1 MRTIVP
7 QPAGDRV
14 SVVTTRAAACYEAAV
29 DTGSGASIVETEDDP
44 TPIVLILAA
53 TLRRAEETP
62 KLAAMMRNAKGN
74 VALRSTVD
82 PQAATVRFGDGRVRV
97 ERGVAPDTD
106 VTISTDVNRMADED
120 APKPKVSGAATHA
133 RLALT
138 AGKVLEP
145 PTGPW
150 RDEAR
155 RNWARIV
162 DHPRTPRGIHVVC
175 TDDASQITLGV
186 EPVEFEIHGSA
197 HRLTALFTG
206 QTVFGQEVLEGRLY
220 AVGSLAYLAELT
232 GRSLDV
238 LFGRR

>member
-1 MRTIVP
+1 VV
-7 QPAGDRV
+7 AG
-14 SVVTTRAAACYEAAV
+14 VVTARRGAWYEAAV
-29 DTGSGASIVETEDDP
+29 QTAPTGSIVETEDDP

-53 TLRRAEETP
+53 TLRRSEETP
-62 KLAAMMRNAKGN
+62 KLAAMMRGARGN

-82 PQAATVRFGDGRVRV
+82 PQAATIRFADGHVRV

-133 RLALT
+133 RLALM

-155 RNWARIV
+155 RFWSRIEH
-162 DHPRTPRGIHVVC
+162 HPRTPRGIHVVC
-175 TDDASQITLGV
+175 IDENSQITLGV
-186 EPVEFEIHGSA
+186 EPVEFEIHGTA
-197 HRLTALFTG
+197 HRLVALFTG
-206 QTVFGQEVLEGRLY
+206 GTVFGQEVLEGHLY
-220 AVGSLAYLAELT
+220 AVGSLEHFAELT
-232 GRSLDV
+232 GRSIDV
-238 LFGRR
+238 LLGRQ

>member
-1 MRTIVP
+1 MVT
-7 QPAGDRV
+7 DRA
-14 SVVTTRAAACYEAAV
+14 TAWYEAAV
-29 DTGSGASIVETEDDP
+29 QTAPAGSIVETEDDP

-62 KLAAMMRNAKGN
+62 KLAAMMRHAKGN

-82 PQAATVRFGDGRVRV
+82 PQAATIRFGDGRVRV

-106 VTISTDVNRMADED
+106 VTISTDVNRMSGED
-120 APKPKVSGAATHA
+120 ARKPKVSGAATHA

-138 AGKVLEP
+138 AGRVLEP

-155 RNWARIV
+155 RFWSRIA
-162 DHPRTPRGIHVVC
+162 DHPSTPRGIHVVC
-175 TDDASQITLGV
+175 IDENSQITLGV
-186 EPVEFEIHGSA
+186 EPVEFEIHGTA

-206 QTVFGQEVLEGRLY
+206 GTVFGQEVLEGHLY
-220 AVGSLAYLAELT
+220 AVGSLEHLAELT

-238 LFGRR
+238 MMGR

>member
-1 MRTIVP
+1 VQSP
-7 QPAGDRV
+7 GAAG
-14 SVVTTRAAACYEAAV
+14 
-29 DTGSGASIVETEDDP
+29 SIVETEDDP
-44 TPIVLILAA
+44 TPIVLIVAA

-62 KLAAMMRNAKGN
+62 KLAAMMRSAKGT

-82 PQAATVRFGDGRVRV
+82 PQAATIRFGGGRVRV
-97 ERGVAPDTD
+97 ERGVAGDTD
-106 VTISTDVNRMADED
+106 VTIATDVNRMADED

-145 PTGPW
+145 PTGSW

-155 RNWARIV
+155 RFWTRIEA
-162 DHPRTPRGIHVVC
+162 HPTTPRGIHVVC
-175 TDDASQITLGV
+175 SEERSQITLGA

-206 QTVFGQEVLEGRLY
+206 GTVLGQEVLDGHLH
-220 AVGSLAYLAELT
+220 AVGSLEHLAELT
-232 GRSLDV
+232 GRSIDV
-238 LFGRR
+238 LLGRL

>member
-1 MRTIVP
+1 MRV
-7 QPAGDRV
+7 
-14 SVVTTRAAACYEAAV
+14 VVTGRGGSCYEAPVQSRA
-29 DTGSGASIVETEDDP
+29 TASIVETEDDP
-44 TPIVLILAA
+44 TPIVLIVAA

-62 KLAAMMRNAKGN
+62 KLAAMMHGAKGS

-82 PQAATVRFGDGRVRV
+82 PQAATIRFGDGRVRV

-138 AGKVLEP
+138 ASKVLDP
-145 PTGPW
+145 PIGSW

-155 RNWARIV
+155 RFWARIA
-162 DHPRTPRGIHVVC
+162 DHPDTPRGVHVIC
-175 TDDASQITLGV
+175 TDEHSQITIGA
-186 EPVEFEIHGSA
+186 EPAEFEIHGTA
-197 HRLTALFTG
+197 HRLTALFSG
-206 QTVFGQEVLEGRLY
+206 STVFGQEVLDGHLY
-220 AVGSLAYLAELT
+220 AVGSLEHLAVLT

-238 LFGRR
+238 AFGRL

>member
-1 MRTIVP
+1 VR
-7 QPAGDRV
+7 A
-14 SVVTTRAAACYEAAV
+14 RAAAWYEATV
-29 DTGSGASIVETEDDP
+29 DRMPAPPTASIVETEDDP

-62 KLAAMMRNAKGN
+62 KLAAMMRGARGN

-82 PQAATVRFGDGRVRV
+82 PQAATIRFAGGRVRV

-133 RLALT
+133 RLALM

-155 RNWARIV
+155 RWWARIAG
-162 DHPRTPRGIHVVC
+162 HPRTPRGVHVVC
-175 TDDASQITLGV
+175 TDEQSQITLGV
-186 EPVEFEIHGSA
+186 EPVSFEIHGTA
-197 HRLTALFTG
+197 HRLTALFSG
-206 QTVFGQEVLEGRLY
+206 GTVLGQEVLGGHLF
-220 AVGSLAYLAELT
+220 AVGSLEQLAELT
-232 GRSLDV
+232 GRSIDV
-238 LFGRR
+238 LLGRQ